1 MNKLNQTSSEILK
14 EATTLLS
21 SRVSNLSAAELL
33 STLKPINKVFERGQ
47 KKTRKGHQSLFFE
60 LERLVFTSF
69 STDIKSLYGHS

>member
-1 MNKLNQTSSEILK
+1 MKEKSNVPSEILK

-47 KKTRKGHQSLFFE
+47 KKTKKGHQSLFFE